1 MMSATANLGNGPFN
15 SMAEIGLHTELVMN
29 QGDLAGSR
37 DTLHKLESLRD
48 HIQETIGFTFS
59 ARIKA
64 EMSRT
69 LAQVEADIQ
78 RLQAGSC

>member
-1 MMSATANLGNGPFN
+1 
-15 SMAEIGLHTELVMN
+15 MAEIGLHTELVMN
-29 QGDLAGSR
+29 QGDLAGSG

-69 LAQVEADIQ
+69 LTEVEADIQ
-78 RLQAGSC
+78 RLQAESC

>member
-1 MMSATANLGNGPFN
+1 MMSATANFGDGHFN
-15 SMAEIGLHTELVMN
+15 PMAELGPHTELVMK
-29 QGDLAGSR
+29 QEGLAGSD

-64 EMSRT
+64 EMSQT
-69 LAQVEADIQ
+69 LAQVEADIR
-78 RLQAGSC
+78 RLQAGNC